1 MTEDLRV
8 KSKVTEINRV
18 DQSKSLKKKKRED
31 VQIKKVTAVL
41 CEAI

>member
-31 VQIKKVTAVL
+31 VQIKVTAVL
-41 CEAI
+41 CEGI